1 MIPAL
6 ALRGIEKRFGSTRIL
21 RGVDLAIEPG
31 ERHALIGPN
40 GAGKST
46 LFNLIAGGARPSA
59 GRIHLFGADI
69 TRLAPA
75 AIARRGLARSFQSTS
90 VFARLSVFDNL
101 RCAAL
106 LAERDRTRW
115 WQRLTGSSAIDAR
128 AAEVLDAVGLG
139 SRRDAMAGALS
150 YAEQRALDLGIALA
164 GGAHTLLLDEP
175 TAGMNRAEAAR
186 AIELIRET
194 TAGRTLLMV
203 EHDMDAVFAIADRIS
218 VLVQGRIIASGSP
231 AAIRADAAV
240 RAAYLGEHVGAG
252 IDARAGE
259 RTHGGMGGGA
269 GEQAF
274 GQADEEAGGQ
284 ANNEA
289 RNRPGKDAA
298 DDEAKD
304 GAPRPPAGKEG
315 KAGKAGKAGQG
326 DPQ

>member
-6 ALRGIEKRFGSTRIL
+6 ALYGIEKRFGATQIL
-21 RGVDLAIEPG
+21 RGVDLAIQPG

-46 LFNLIAGGARPSA
+46 LFNLIAGGARPNA
-59 GRIHLFGADI
+59 GRIDLFGAEI

-90 VFARLSVFDNL
+90 VFARLSVLDNL
-101 RCAAL
+101 RCAAM

-115 WQRLTGSSAIDAR
+115 WQRFSGSRTVDAR
-128 AAEVLDAVGLG
+128 ASQVLDAVGL
-139 SRRDAMAGALS
+139 SARRHVQAGTLS

-218 VLVQGRIIASGSP
+218 VLVQGRIIASGTP

-240 RAAYLGEHVGAG
+240 RAAYLGEG
-252 IDARAGE
+252 
-259 RTHGGMGGGA
+259 
-269 GEQAF
+269 F
-274 GQADEEAGGQ
+274 GS
-284 ANNEA
+284 
-289 RNRPGKDAA
+289 
-298 DDEAKD
+298 
-304 GAPRPPAGKEG
+304 
-315 KAGKAGKAGQG
+315 
-326 DPQ
+326 

>member
-6 ALRGIEKRFGSTRIL
+6 ALSGVEKRFGSTQIL
-21 RGVDLAIEPG
+21 RGVNLAVEPG

-46 LFNLIAGGARPSA
+46 LFNLIAGGARPNA
-59 GRIHLFGADI
+59 GRIHLFGAEI

-75 AIARRGLARSFQSTS
+75 AITRRGLARSFQSTS

-106 LAERDRTRW
+106 LAERDRIRW
-115 WQRLTGSSAIDAR
+115 WQRFAGSSAVDAR
-128 AAEVLDAVGLG
+128 AWQVLDSVGLG
-139 SRRDAMAGALS
+139 ERAHVPAGTLS

-164 GGAHTLLLDEP
+164 SGAHTLLLDEP

-203 EHDMDAVFAIADRIS
+203 EHDMNAVFAIADRIS
-218 VLVQGRIIASGSP
+218 VLVQGRIIATGTP

-240 RAAYLGEHVGAG
+240 RAAYLGEGF
-252 IDARAGE
+252 
-259 RTHGGMGGGA
+259 
-269 GEQAF
+269 EQ
-274 GQADEEAGGQ
+274 
-284 ANNEA
+284 
-289 RNRPGKDAA
+289 R
-298 DDEAKD
+298 
-304 GAPRPPAGKEG
+304 
-315 KAGKAGKAGQG
+315 G
-326 DPQ
+326 DQ

>member
-6 ALRGIEKRFGSTRIL
+6 ALHGIEKRFGSTQIL

-46 LFNLIAGGARPSA
+46 LFNLIGGCARPSA

-101 RCAAL
+101 RCAAQ

-115 WQRLTGSSAIDAR
+115 WQRLTGTAAVDAR
-128 AAEVLDAVGLG
+128 AADVLDAVGLG
-139 SRRDAMAGALS
+139 ARRDVAAGTLS

-186 AIELIRET
+186 AIELIRDT

-203 EHDMDAVFAIADRIS
+203 EHDMDVVFAIADRIS

-240 RAAYLGEHVGAG
+240 RAAYLGERFDVGSG
-252 IDARAGE
+252 ARAGDE
-259 RTHGGMGGGA
+259 PDHGA
-269 GEQAF
+269 G
-274 GQADEEAGGQ
+274 
-284 ANNEA
+284 
-289 RNRPGKDAA
+289 R
-298 DDEAKD
+298 
-304 GAPRPPAGKEG
+304 
-315 KAGKAGKAGQG
+315 
-326 DPQ
+326 

>member
-6 ALRGIEKRFGSTRIL
+6 ALYGVAKRFGATQIL
-21 RGVDLAIEPG
+21 RGVNLAIEPG

-46 LFNLIAGGARPSA
+46 LFNLIAGGARPNA
-59 GRIHLFGADI
+59 GRIDLFGAEI

-90 VFARLSVFDNL
+90 VFAGLSVFDNL

-106 LAERDRTRW
+106 LAERDRLRW
-115 WQRLTGSSAIDAR
+115 WQRFAGSSTVDAR
-128 AAEVLDAVGLG
+128 AWQVLEAVGLG
-139 SRRDAMAGALS
+139 DRARDEAATLS

-186 AIELIRET
+186 TIELIREI
-194 TAGRTLLMV
+194 TAGRTLLMI

-218 VLVQGRIIASGSP
+218 VLVQGRIIATGAP

-240 RAAYLGEHVGAG
+240 RAAYLGEGF
-252 IDARAGE
+252 DE
-259 RTHGGMGGGA
+259 GGGA
-269 GEQAF
+269 
-274 GQADEEAGGQ
+274 
-284 ANNEA
+284 
-289 RNRPGKDAA
+289 
-298 DDEAKD
+298 
-304 GAPRPPAGKEG
+304 
-315 KAGKAGKAGQG
+315 
-326 DPQ
+326 